1 MKILVTG
8 ATGKLGNLVVK
19 ELLKLVPPENISVS
33 VRDINK
39 ANGLKEQGIDVRY
52 GDFDKPDTLKEAF
65 KNIDKL
71 LIISTDGDNETRIRQ
86 HKTALIEAKKSG
98 VKFIAYTSVAQAET
112 SSLPLAIVHKET
124 EAFIKELGIPY
135 SILRNNWYLENEIN
149 NFKEALSTGTWTN
162 SIGQGKVGWALRK
175 DYAKACANLLATD
188 GHENST
194 YELTRKPISTNELVK
209 TIEKLTSK
217 KIVVNNINE
226 ETYSK
231 VLATNGLPEPLI
243 GFLVELQNSIR
254 NNSLNVES
262 NDFEKLTHSSL
273 TPIEESVNE
282 MLETIKNY

>member
-8 ATGKLGNLVVK
+8 ATGRLGNLVVK

-149 NFKEALSTGTWTN
+149 NFKEALSTGIWTN

>member
-149 NFKEALSTGTWTN
+149 NFKEALSTGIWTN

>member
-135 SILRNNWYLENEIN
+135 SILRNNWYLENELN
-149 NFKEALSTGTWTN
+149 NFKEALSTGIWTN

-262 NDFEKLTHSSL
+262 NDFEKLTQSSL

>member
-8 ATGKLGNLVVK
+8 ATGRLGNLVVK

-149 NFKEALSTGTWTN
+149 NFKEALSTGIWTN

-254 NNSLNVES
+254 NNSLNVDS

-273 TPIEESVNE
+273 TPIEESVKE
-282 MLETIKNY
+282 MLEIMKNY